1 MSASKNSRL
10 ASCAVAIWVD
20 PTLANRTRTHHLIEV
35 RIVPS
40 SFTRWPVSPN

>member
-20 PTLANRTRTHHLIEV
+20 PTLADRTRTHHVIEV
-35 RIVPS
+35 RIVPLLIS
-40 SFTRWPVSPN
+40 ALAGISN